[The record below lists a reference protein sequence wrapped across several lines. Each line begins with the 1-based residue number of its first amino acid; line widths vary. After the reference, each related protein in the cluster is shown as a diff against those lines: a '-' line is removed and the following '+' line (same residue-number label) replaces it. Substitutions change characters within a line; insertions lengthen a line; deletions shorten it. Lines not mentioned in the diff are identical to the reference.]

1 VEEIYLYGLGANL
14 SFALGSQIFTIYSRK
29 ISSVWMNCFKA
40 LIGLIGFGVFVTFFS
55 SWHSIPLKY
64 FLLFFTS
71 GFMGLGVGDI
81 FLLKAF
87 SKMGPGRTLM
97 LFGFQPLIIGIL
109 SYFVFGQV
117 LDASK
122 FWAILFFI
130 LCLGTFSFESF
141 KKSGHWDISA
151 ISIAFIGMFL
161 DAVGVI
167 ITRYSFDHN
176 PMVSAMEGNF
186 HRCIGAVSVFIL
198 LSIFKPFGFIVKW
211 REQKFFDKK
220 MLIAGSLL
228 GTFLSLA
235 LYLKAMQSAHLAS
248 LSGIAITGTIFSSLF
263 ECLIEK
269 RWPSRYLLMAFV
281 FFLFGMKILV
291 F

>member
-1 VEEIYLYGLGANL
+1 MEEIYLYGLGANL

-29 ISSVWMNCFKA
+29 ISSAWMNCFKA
-40 LIGLIGFGVFVTFFS
+40 LIGLLGFGLFVTFFS
-55 SWHSIPLKY
+55 TWHTISFKY
-64 FLLFFTS
+64 FFLFFTS
-71 GFMGLGVGDI
+71 GFMGLGIGDI

-97 LFGFQPLIIGIL
+97 LFGFQPLIIGVL
-109 SYFVFGQV
+109 SYFVFGQA
-117 LDASK
+117 LDAMK

-141 KKSGHWDISA
+141 KKSGHWELSA
-151 ISIAFIGMFL
+151 ILIAFIGMFL
-161 DAVGVI
+161 DAIGVI

-176 PMVSAMEGNF
+176 PLISAMEGNF

-198 LSIFKPFGFIVKW
+198 LSLIKPFNFIGKW
-211 REQKFFDKK
+211 KEQRSFDKK
-220 MLIAGSLL
+220 MLIIGSLL

-263 ECLIEK
+263 ECIIEK
-269 RWPSRYLLMAFV
+269 RWPSRYLLFAFL
-281 FFLFGMKILV
+281 FFLCGMKLLV

>member
-1 VEEIYLYGLGANL
+1 MKEVYLYGLGANL
-14 SFALGSQIFTIYSRK
+14 TFALGSQIFTMYSRR
-29 ISSVWMNCFKA
+29 ISSAWMNCFKA
-40 LIGLIGFGVFVTFFS
+40 IIGAVAFGLFVSIFS
-55 SWHSIPLKY
+55 TWHSLPVKY
-64 FLLFFTS
+64 FILFFTS
-71 GFMGLGVGDI
+71 GFIGLGIGDI

-87 SKMGPGRTLM
+87 SEMGPGRTLM

-109 SYFVFGQV
+109 SYFVFGQTI
-117 LDASK
+117 DSTK

-130 LCLGTFSFESF
+130 LCLGTFSFESY
-141 KKSGHWDISA
+141 KRSGKWHLKA
-151 ISIAFIGMFL
+151 ILIAFIGMSL
-161 DAVGVI
+161 DSVGVI

-176 PMVSAMEGNF
+176 PMLSAMEGNF
-186 HRCIGAVSVFIL
+186 HRCIGALSVFVL
-198 LSIFKPFGFIVKW
+198 LSIFKPFNFISKW
-211 REQKFFDKK
+211 KEQPLKDKGMLFF
-220 MLIAGSLL
+220 GSML

-248 LSGIAITGTIFSSLF
+248 LSGIAITGTMFSSFF

-269 RWPSRYLLMAFV
+269 KLPSRYLLLAFV